1 MTRRWKV
8 LCSYDGTE
16 FNGWQCQVDGKS
28 VQDTI
33 EKRLE
38 TILKEPVRITAS
50 GRTDAGVHARGQVFH
65 FDAEWSSEGEDLLRA
80 MRAGLPASIGIHRVE
95 EAPKNFHA
103 RFSAT
108 GKLYC
113 YRYYLGWAP
122 PHLTRYMASTEN
134 RKLNLEAMEEAL
146 KRFLGWHDFASFSA
160 NRGEPYEDTVR
171 YIARAEMRR
180 TGKQLTILFEGN
192 GFLYKMVRGLVGA
205 LTEVAL
211 GKLVIGDIDQLLEG
225 RDRGHWVTTA
235 PAQGLTL
242 EKVYYRN
249 RGYPER

>member
-1 MTRRWKV
+1 MLRRWKV

-16 FNGWQCQVDGKS
+16 FNGWQGQPDGKS

-33 EKRLE
+33 ERRLE
-38 TILKEPVRITAS
+38 VILKQSVRITAS

-65 FDAEWSSEGEDLLRA
+65 FDAEWKSEGEDLLRA
-80 MRAGLPASIGIHRVE
+80 MRAGLPSSISIDSVE
-95 EAPKNFHA
+95 AVPKDFHA

-122 PHLTRYMASTEN
+122 PHLTRYLVSTEN

-146 KRFLGWHDFASFSA
+146 KRFQGWHDFTSFAA

-180 TGKQLTILFEGN
+180 NGKQLTIRFEGN

-211 GKLVIGDIDQLLEG
+211 GKLTIDEVDQLLQG
-225 RDRGHWVTTA
+225 RERGHWVTTA
-235 PAQGLTL
+235 PAHGLTL
-242 EKVYYRN
+242 EKVYYRD